1 MPNPH
6 VDFPAILRFVAA
18 KHRVTEEAILSRSKI
33 KRVNKARLEVYYL
46 LSAVLT
52 QQEISQL
59 LNRHTSTV
67 SQGIAS
73 YKWSIGR

>member
-6 VDFPAILRFVAA
+6 VDFPTLLRFVAA
-18 KHRVTEEAILSRSKI
+18 KHGVTEEAILSRSKT

-73 YKWSIGR
+73 HKCSIGR